1 MMDFV
6 LGESKVER
14 QRKQEQ
20 HRLQQLELTR
30 RCCNCESADEVTKIE
45 FEFRAPLEELFQK
58 PMKGYICKIC
68 VDVAKSSDIS
78 FEVDD
83 GLGPLPA
90 SGRRMSGSRGIEKEE
105 TTRKDVNIMGEWI
118 CTSCRKSNSPYAK
131 VCDKCSTRRDEA
143 SKGDLFPLQLGSVDD
158 ELGLCLEIFNGSIR
172 IVDIIEGSLACKSE
186 IPKGVLTTIDD
197 QSVNSSAA
205 LRRMAADAK
214 KNGKKQLMLRIV
226 PQTLKPSELV
236 RRKSKVVTP
245 PAVPIAPRTP
255 PTGWTLPV
263 HAPPAK
269 TLEPAQPAAATKVN
283 QQQDLFGQ
291 SKPMDATTGNSSLF
305 PTPAPTVQP
314 ATGGN
319 SLFSA
324 QPATTTSTNTT
335 LFPTPSPAQQSNG
348 NSLFQA
354 PPAATQS
361 QPNLFGQPAQQPATT
376 TSTNTTLFPTPSP
389 AQQSNGNS
397 LFQAPPA
404 ATQSQPNLFGQPAQQ
419 SQPQQQQMQ
428 QQQHSDLFL
437 PNKPPPKTNELPDF
451 LQDAIKPQQQTHSDP
466 FGQPQ
471 QQMFNQQQQQPQQQM
486 FGQQQQPQQQMF
498 AQQQQPPQQ
507 QMFPQQQQMFS
518 QQQQQPQQ
526 QMFAQ
531 QQPQQQMFT
540 QQQQQPQQM
549 FSQPQQ
555 QQQPLFPQQAAGFT
569 QQQQQKPDPF
579 GGLF

>member
-361 QPNLFGQPAQQPATT
+361 QPNLFGQPAQQ
-376 TSTNTTLFPTPSP
+376 
-389 AQQSNGNS
+389 
-397 LFQAPPA
+397 
-404 ATQSQPNLFGQPAQQ
+404 